1 LIEGAGDAA
10 QQFSRKMKVGHRVC
24 PLFVHRFAFFGRLLQ
39 IIGAKNLKKMWVEHT
54 QASQFSA
61 K

>member
-1 LIEGAGDAA
+1 VVGDAA
-10 QQFSRKMKVGHRVC
+10 QQFSRKMEAVPRVC
-24 PLFVHRFAFFGRLLQ
+24 PSFVHRFAFFDGVL
-39 IIGAKNLKKMWVEHT
+39 GAVGVKNLKKTWVEHT

>member
-1 LIEGAGDAA
+1 VVGDAA
-10 QQFSRKMKVGHRVC
+10 QQFSRKMVPALRVC
-24 PLFVHRFAFFGRLLQ
+24 PSFVHRFAFFDGVFEAV
-39 IIGAKNLKKMWVEHT
+39 GAKNLKKMWVEHT